1 MRKPSFIL
9 SFFLLLSSSFSLFAD
24 EKGANENGVTETSTI
39 ETVEAQDTSNST
51 QQNVL
56 TRVELLDLP
65 AYKSKLASKSIV
77 MSLSSTKDGALVVGE
92 RGHILLWNGDD
103 NWQQQ
108 NVPVSVAITNATVLS
123 DGSKIAVGHDS
134 VILKNDSNS
143 SQWFKVFTGWELTDL
158 KIAAMEVQQVAL
170 EEVIDNTT
178 DEDELDELTYQ
189 LDDIIFGIEDAELEK
204 TAGPNQPLL
213 SVVSTKDDTLF
224 AVGAYGL
231 FLTSKDK
238 GRSWKFISN
247 RLENPD
253 KFHLND
259 IIYTSDEQLF
269 IVGENGLAF
278 HSADNGDNWEL
289 IDMPYTG
296 SIFGIISNPN
306 APKELVAF
314 GLQGN
319 IMVSGNAGQ
328 SWDDDK
334 LPTSASFLG
343 GTFLD
348 SGQAVVV
355 GHGGRVVSF
364 YVNDLAGLKVQQHPS
379 GAAFSSVLEQDQYL
393 VLGGQYGVE
402 AWKPSDDIKLS
413 PVSSNTDLSSA
424 DSSNTA
430 KNNNDK

>member
-9 SFFLLLSSSFSLFAD
+9 SFFFLLSSSFPLLAD
-24 EKGANENGVTETSTI
+24 EKSANETATTETAD
-39 ETVEAQDTSNST
+39 AQNSALT
-51 QQNVL
+51 Q
-56 TRVELLDLP
+56 VELLDLP

-77 MSLSSTKDGALVVGE
+77 MSLTSTKDGVLVVGE

-108 NVPVSVAITNATVLS
+108 TVPVSVAITNATTLS

-134 VILKNDSNS
+134 VILKSDSTSNE
-143 SQWFKVFTGWELTDL
+143 WVKVFTGWELTDL
-158 KIAAMEVQQVAL
+158 KIAAMQVQQVAL
-170 EEVIDNTT
+170 EKVIENTS

-238 GRSWKFISN
+238 GKTWQFISN

-259 IIYTSDEQLF
+259 IIYTADNHLF
-269 IVGENGLAF
+269 IVGENGLGF
-278 HSADNGDNWEL
+278 HSSNNGDDWEL

-306 APKELVAF
+306 APEELVAF

-319 IMVSGNAGQ
+319 IMVSSNRGK
-328 SWDDDK
+328 SWDDEK

-343 GTFLD
+343 GTFLA

-355 GHGGRVVSF
+355 GHGGRVVSL

-379 GAAFSSVLEQDQYL
+379 GAAFSSVLEQNQYL

-402 AWKPSDDIKLS
+402 LWKPSDNIKLS
-413 PVSSNTDLSSA
+413 PASSNIDSTDAGSNSA
-424 DSSNTA
+424 DESNAA